1 MTKEELLLKI
11 DGLIQEARLKEAEA
25 RSKNEYID
33 QAFELGKENGLLWA
47 KILILEVR

>member
-11 DGLIQEARLKEAEA
+11 DTLIQETKLKQADA

-33 QAFELGKENGLLWA
+33 QAFELGKENGLVWA
-47 KILILEVR
+47 KILIQEVR